1 MTIRMPEGLAPLAVW
16 CFSRQA
22 GALTQS
28 ANATEFLSE
37 RDLALFREH
46 GDWIGGN
53 AIMNSDPR
61 S

>member
-1 MTIRMPEGLAPLAVW
+1 MPEGLAPLALL
-16 CFSRQA
+16 SAGA

-28 ANATEFLSE
+28 ANGTEFLS
-37 RDLALFREH
+37 RRAFPLLREP